1 MLISAMT
8 HEEALVKHLLFALA
22 FILAASPAYALSGR
36 WITQSGN
43 LEIEIAPCGD
53 ALCGTAVKVLANHSM
68 SNPGS
73 EMTNAAAP
81 ALGLQVLRDF
91 VPVKDN
97 QWSGHLFD
105 RENGKT
111 YRCRLTLLD
120 SGDLEVHPYIG
131 LPLFGQTQIWRRA
144 FD

>member
-1 MLISAMT
+1 MKLA
-8 HEEALVKHLLFALA
+8 LFALL
-22 FILAASPAYALSGR
+22 FVLAASPAYALTGR

-68 SNPGS
+68 SNANV
-73 EMTNAAAP
+73 EMGNSAAP
-81 ALGLQVLRDF
+81 ALGLKVLLDF
-91 VPVKDN
+91 VSDGDN
-97 QWSGHLFD
+97 RWSGHIYN

-111 YRCRLTLLD
+111 YRCRMSLLS
-120 SGDLEVHPYIG
+120 SGDLEVRPYIG
-131 LPLFGQTQIWRRA
+131 LPLFGQTQVWRRA

>member
-1 MLISAMT
+1 MKAILLTLLI
-8 HEEALVKHLLFALA
+8 V
-22 FILAASPAYALSGR
+22 LAASPAHALSGR

-68 SNPGS
+68 SNPGV
-73 EMTNAAAP
+73 EMANTGVP
-81 ALGLQVLRDF
+81 ALGLKVLRDF
-91 VPVKDN
+91 VPDGDN
-97 QWSGHLFD
+97 RWSGHLYD

-111 YRCRLTLLD
+111 YRCRMTLLD
-120 SGDLEVHPYIG
+120 SGALEIHPYIG
-131 LPLFGQTQIWRRA
+131 LPLFGQSQIWQRA

>member
-1 MLISAMT
+1 MKAILFTLLI
-8 HEEALVKHLLFALA
+8 V
-22 FILAASPAYALSGR
+22 LAASPAHVLSGR

-43 LEIEIAPCGD
+43 LEVEIAPCGD

-68 SNPGS
+68 SNPGA
-73 EMTNAAAP
+73 EMADTGVT
-81 ALGLQVLRDF
+81 ALGLKVLRDF
-91 VPVKDN
+91 VPDGEN
-97 QWSGHLFD
+97 RWSGHLYD

-111 YRCRLTLLD
+111 YRCRMTLRD
-120 SGDLEVHPYIG
+120 TGELELRAYVG

>member
-1 MLISAMT
+1 MKAILLTLLI
-8 HEEALVKHLLFALA
+8 V
-22 FILAASPAYALSGR
+22 LAASPAHALSGR

-68 SNPGS
+68 SNPGA
-73 EMTNAAAP
+73 EMAATGVP
-81 ALGLQVLRDF
+81 ALGLKVLRDF
-91 VPVKDN
+91 VPDGEN
-97 QWSGHLFD
+97 RWSGHLFD

-111 YRCRLTLLD
+111 YRCRMTLLE
-120 SGDLEVHPYIG
+120 SGALEIHPYIG

>member
-1 MLISAMT
+1 MKAILLTLLI
-8 HEEALVKHLLFALA
+8 V
-22 FILAASPAYALSGR
+22 LAASPAHALSGR

-43 LEIEIAPCGD
+43 LEIEIAPCGG

-68 SNPGS
+68 SNPGAQ
-73 EMTNAAAP
+73 MADTGIP
-81 ALGLQVLRDF
+81 VFGLKVLRDF
-91 VPVKDN
+91 VPDGDN
-97 QWSGHLFD
+97 RWSGHLYD

-111 YRCRLTLLD
+111 YRCRMTLLE
-120 SGDLEVHPYIG
+120 SGALEIHPYIG